1 MCLLVCFLVM
11 SGLLEV
17 GQANYNKMEKEC
29 FSVGYQS
36 LYWTKHWY
44 VSYETLIYV
53 SYICLN
59 MILINLIIFKMQG
72 GDDYEK
78 KVQ

>member
-1 MCLLVCFLVM
+1 M
-11 SGLLEV
+11 
-17 GQANYNKMEKEC
+17 
-29 FSVGYQS
+29 
-36 LYWTKHWY
+36 KHW
-44 VSYETLIYV
+44 YV